1 MHMAQYITTLY
12 QVLLGSNEERAER
25 FNEHLC
31 SKCGRPCCWYPAATP
46 SDVDGAAPGGPAVA
60 TADWPAV
67 ATPDGL
73 SSAAPAPDGPA
84 EETPD
89 GPVSKRLRVAQGE
102 VLYDV

>member
-46 SDVDGAAPGGPAVA
+46 SDVDGAAPGGPAAA
-60 TADWPAV
+60 TADGPAV

-73 SSAAPAPDGPA
+73 SSVVATPDGPA
-84 EETPD
+84 VATPD
-89 GPVSKRLRVAQGE
+89 WLAVKRLRV
-102 VLYDV
+102 